1 MRELGAWLGFGCCG
15 RQRSESAS
23 AKCRVYYGACGRFPT
38 STALVGPSQ
47 LNPVWVYGFSLRA
60 SSALAKREFGH
71 EETGL
76 ESVLRARMCIGSR
89 MVSQIV
95 DRASARAGSRRTW
108 NVWGNVD
115 KKRTSIL

>member
-1 MRELGAWLGFGCCG
+1 MPNVECTTV
-15 RQRSESAS
+15 
-23 AKCRVYYGACGRFPT
+23 KYGACGRFPT

-115 KKRTSIL
+115 KKRTSKSYNAFCTYIFQHDNYRLP